1 MNTNY
6 AHVVACLFLFIAGFN
21 FASAQPIQISGKI
34 ATEDLKPVEL
44 VAVNLEIQG
53 QLFPTFITTKNGEYS
68 FGQVNVPADFTITA
82 ERNDNYRNGV
92 TTLDLLKIQKH
103 LLGKEIITSPY
114 DLIAAD
120 ANNSV
125 TVSAIDL
132 VELRKLILGTYTV
145 LPNNKSWRFF
155 NKNYDFQDSG
165 HPSPF
170 EITGTATGDIADA
183 DFIGIKIGDL
193 NNSVKAN
200 AQSLVTREAN
210 KPVALA
216 IAPKKYEANEI
227 INIDFTIEDLQSF
240 NGFQF
245 TLSDPNLEFLSASS
259 NVIDISE
266 DDYVLFGDKLTMSW
280 FALDEVTN
288 HPGDIV
294 FTVKAIAKKAGNLQQ
309 SLQINSDITDAELY
323 SAHEEIFIPKIVM
336 KSENEEQ
343 LTLLAAEPNPWSTTC
358 TIPFHIHSA
367 GNLIFTVYD
376 VNGSKVFFQEK
387 YFSAGYHDIQLNA
400 GDASAD
406 GMLFY
411 TLQYENE
418 SKSGKFLRLP

>member
-44 VAVNLEIQG
+44 VSVNLEIQG

-155 NKNYDFQDSG
+155 NK
-165 HPSPF
+165 PSP
-170 EITGTATGDIADA
+170 
-183 DFIGIKIGDL
+183 
-193 NNSVKAN
+193 
-200 AQSLVTREAN
+200 
-210 KPVALA
+210 
-216 IAPKKYEANEI
+216 
-227 INIDFTIEDLQSF
+227 
-240 NGFQF
+240 
-245 TLSDPNLEFLSASS
+245 LS
-259 NVIDISE
+259 
-266 DDYVLFGDKLTMSW
+266 
-280 FALDEVTN
+280 
-288 HPGDIV
+288 
-294 FTVKAIAKKAGNLQQ
+294 
-309 SLQINSDITDAELY
+309 
-323 SAHEEIFIPKIVM
+323 
-336 KSENEEQ
+336 
-343 LTLLAAEPNPWSTTC
+343 C
-358 TIPFHIHSA
+358 
-367 GNLIFTVYD
+367 
-376 VNGSKVFFQEK
+376 
-387 YFSAGYHDIQLNA
+387 
-400 GDASAD
+400 
-406 GMLFY
+406 
-411 TLQYENE
+411 
-418 SKSGKFLRLP
+418 